1 MQILFIT
8 RNKCYSTVEFM
19 IYLYI
24 YKFITKTNLILKN
37 SIVALKKITSTIEKN
52 TYLLLLLYLKEIHY
66 SDLLLQ
72 EKNISLIYIIKNL

>member
-37 SIVALKKITSTIEKN
+37 SIVALKKITSTIEK
-52 TYLLLLLYLKEIHY
+52 KIHIY
-66 SDLLLQ
+66 YYY
-72 EKNISLIYIIKNL
+72 ISKKLIIAIYCYRKKISH